1 MREGTVA
8 NRKSREDKRS
18 PARPGT
24 ERKQC
29 GLCGRTRKLTRTE
42 CCGNWICDD
51 EDAYVMFSFA
61 TNSCHR
67 NHRRYTLCGYHYT
80 EGHKGDWRDCEKC
93 NKSFKTEMYVW
104 YGTNEF
110 NFVKLQNPPAYEP
123 TRCINCNRVIRLSEE
138 CFSTKG
144 DGYFCESCT
153 EAMISHQGPKQ

>member
-1 MREGTVA
+1 MA
-8 NRKSREDKRS
+8 NGKSRKNKRS

-24 ERKQC
+24 ERKKC

-51 EDAYVMFSFA
+51 EDTYVMFSYA

-67 NHRRYTLCGYHYT
+67 NHSRYTLCGYHYT
-80 EGHKGDWRDCEKC
+80 EGHKGDWRNCEKC
-93 NKSFKTEMYVW
+93 RKSFNTEMYVW

-110 NFVKLQNPPAYEP
+110 NFVKLENLPAYEP
-123 TRCINCNRVIRLSEE
+123 TRCSNCNRVIRLSEE
-138 CFSTKG
+138 CYSTKG

-153 EAMISHQGPKQ
+153 EAMISQQGPKQ